1 MQDLKNQG
9 PATISPGM
17 RYRNAPAAIE
27 WLCRAFG
34 FEKHLVVPGPDDT
47 IVHAQLTYGN
57 GMIMLSSKLDTE
69 FNQLI
74 KQPEELGG
82 FETQSP
88 YVILLFFAGCGKL
101 YLMPTHYA
109 QAKGAGA
116 KIVLDIVDAS
126 YGGRGYSC
134 RDLEGHLWS
143 FGTYNPWVE
152 GKEG

>member
-34 FEKHLVVPGPDDT
+34 FEKHLVVPGPNDT

-57 GMIMLSSKLDTE
+57 GMIMLSSMLDTE
-69 FNQLI
+69 FNKLI

-88 YVILLFFAGCGKL
+88 YVIVPDADA
-101 YLMPTHYA
+101 HNA
-109 QAKGAGA
+109 RAKGAGA
-116 KIVLDIVDAS
+116 TIVLDIVDAS
-126 YGGRGYSC
+126 YGGRSYSC

-152 GKEG
+152 GKD

>member
-1 MQDLKNQG
+1 MQNLKNQG
-9 PATISPGM
+9 PATISPAT

-34 FEKHLVVPGPDDT
+34 FEKHLVVPGPNDT
-47 IVHAQLTYGN
+47 IIHTQLTYGN
-57 GMIMLSSKLDTE
+57 GMIMLSSKLETE

-74 KQPEELGG
+74 KLPAELGG

-88 YVILLFFAGCGKL
+88 YVIVDDAD
-101 YLMPTHYA
+101 THYSR
-109 QAKGAGA
+109 AKVAGA
-116 KIVLDIVDAS
+116 EIVIDIADAS
-126 YGGRGYSC
+126 YGGRGYTC

-152 GKEG
+152 GKEQG

>member
-17 RYRNAPAAIE
+17 RYRSAPAAIE

-34 FEKHLVVPGPDDT
+34 FEKHLVVPGPNDT

-74 KQPEELGG
+74 KLPAELGG

-88 YVILLFFAGCGKL
+88 YVIVDDAD
-101 YLMPTHYA
+101 THYSR
-109 QAKGAGA
+109 AKVAGA
-116 KIVLDIVDAS
+116 EIVIDIADAG
-126 YGGRGYSC
+126 YGGRGYTC

-143 FGTYNPWVE
+143 FGTYNPWAE
-152 GKEG
+152 KKEPG

>member
-1 MQDLKNQG
+1 MQDLKDQG
-9 PATISPGM
+9 PSTISPGM

-34 FEKHLVVPGPDDT
+34 FEKHLVVPGPNDT

-82 FETQSP
+82 IETQSP
-88 YVILLFFAGCGKL
+88 YVIVDDAD
-101 YLMPTHYA
+101 THYSR
-109 QAKGAGA
+109 AKVAGA
-116 KIVLDIVDAS
+116 EIVIDIADAG

-152 GKEG
+152 GKGQG

>member
-34 FEKHLVVPGPDDT
+34 FEKHLIVPGPNDT

-88 YVILLFFAGCGKL
+88 YVIVPDADA
-101 YLMPTHYA
+101 HYA
-109 QAKGAGA
+109 RANSAGA
-116 KIVLDIVDAS
+116 TIVLDIVDAS

-143 FGTYNPWVE
+143 FGTYNPWAE
-152 GKEG
+152 RKEG